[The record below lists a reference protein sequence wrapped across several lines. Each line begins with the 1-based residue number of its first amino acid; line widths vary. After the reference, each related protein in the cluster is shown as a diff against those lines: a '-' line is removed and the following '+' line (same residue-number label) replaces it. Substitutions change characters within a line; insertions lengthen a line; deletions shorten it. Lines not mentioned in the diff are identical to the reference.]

1 MDLNEI
7 VACEICEA
15 ITITQPKKRK
25 YLIENRQNYG
35 LSFCKNG
42 KITYIYE
49 GKQYISDPTHAV
61 FHPQGA
67 TYMLVCCEPGDFPII
82 NFRSSTALP
91 SNFIQIELNEPV
103 SVYLSLYEKLQALY
117 FQQNR
122 KAMGMSVFYEI
133 ISLLADQPEKRGNAI
148 LYPAT
153 QRIYRDFADAGL
165 SVAALAKEAHVSEC
179 YLRKLFKQEFGLT
192 PRQFVNK
199 VRIDHARMLL
209 CENRF
214 SISEIAAQCGFSSV
228 YYFCKAFRAATGF
241 TAGQYAKNNSLKL

>member
-7 VACEICEA
+7 VVCEICEA
-15 ITITQPKKRK
+15 ITIKQLKKRK
-25 YLIENRQNYG
+25 YMIENRQNYG
-35 LSFCKNG
+35 LSFCKSG
-42 KITYIYE
+42 KITYIHE

-82 NFRSSTALP
+82 NFRSSSALP
-91 SNFIQIELNEPV
+91 CGFLQIELNDPA
-103 SVYLSLYEKLQALY
+103 SVYLTLYEKLQTLY

-122 KAMGMSVFYEI
+122 KAMGMSVLYEI
-133 ISLLADQPEKRGNAI
+133 ISLLADHPEKQGNAI
-148 LYPAT
+148 LSAAT
-153 QRIYRDFADAGL
+153 QRIYRAFADAGL

-179 YLRKLFKQEFGLT
+179 YLRKLFKQEFDLT

-199 VRIDHARMLL
+199 VRIDHAKILL

-214 SISEIAAQCGFSSV
+214 SVSEIAAQCGFSSV
-228 YYFCKAFRAATGF
+228 YYFCKAFHAATGF